1 MDTRFDDL
9 EHIRR
14 LLKPEEETE
23 YFSTY
28 PSVGKTDLVPL
39 SNQSLYPIELPKL
52 ELQTS
57 YLASL
62 DHFSGVATEW
72 LHCRTPNE
80 DRLTLETGVE
90 LREGGF
96 FGKKRSLK
104 ASMNVTIHRRW

>member
-1 MDTRFDDL
+1 MSAKFDDF
-9 EHIRR
+9 EYVRR
-14 LLKPEEETE
+14 LLKPEEKTE
-23 YFSTY
+23 YFPTY
-28 PSVGKTDLVPL
+28 PSIGQTGLVPL
-39 SNQSLYPIELPKL
+39 SSQSLYPIEQPKP
-52 ELQTS
+52 EPQTY
-57 YLASL
+57 YLATL

-90 LREGGF
+90 LRDGGF